1 MNQSYDQSKKE
12 VKKGKSLMLKYR
24 SEEDSNDADDMA
36 YIIKWFQQIVRKN
49 KGFRKGANVPR
60 TTTQN
65 DTCQKCGKAGHF
77 IRDCPLLKTGKK
89 KYHRPRGE
97 KEKCKDL
104 VLDKDD
110 QKVAADYVVKKV
122 LAAWGDSSS
131 DQKTLMNPTMHQ

>member
-1 MNQSYDQSKKE
+1 MW
-12 VKKGKSLMLKYR
+12 KGWTFYKRLS
-24 SEEDSNDADDMA
+24 
-36 YIIKWFQQIVRKN
+36 I
-49 KGFRKGANVPR
+49 
-60 TTTQN
+60 TQN
-65 DTCQKCGKAGHF
+65 W
-77 IRDCPLLKTGKK
+77 KK